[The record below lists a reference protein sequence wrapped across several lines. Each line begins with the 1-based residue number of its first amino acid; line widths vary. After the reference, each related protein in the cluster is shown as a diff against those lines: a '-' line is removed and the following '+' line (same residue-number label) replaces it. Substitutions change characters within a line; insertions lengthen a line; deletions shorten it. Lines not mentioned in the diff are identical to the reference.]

1 MDASIWLIGLV
12 LVLVLAAEFI
22 NGWTDAPNAIATVV
36 ATSTLSV
43 RGAVTLAVICNILG
57 AFSGTAVATT
67 IGRGI
72 IRPEAVDILTV
83 GAAMCA
89 IIAWSSFAASV
100 GIPTSESH
108 ALIAGLAGAG
118 LATATHQILSEAAR
132 AVTTFVLRG
141 E

>member
-12 LVLVLAAEFI
+12 LVLVLTAEFI

-57 AFSGTAVATT
+57 ALSGTAV
-67 IGRGI
+67 
-72 IRPEAVDILTV
+72 V
-83 GAAMCA
+83 
-89 IIAWSSFAASV
+89 AWSSFAASV